1 MKEKK
6 EVSFSLLK
14 RIQSFRFAFQGI
26 RSLWQEEH
34 NFRIHLVVACLFTV
48 FGLLVGFQLSD
59 WMWFALTVAL
69 VLITEGINTALEMMC
84 DFVEPNKHPKIKQIK
99 DVAAAVVLIA
109 SMFAVFVGFILV
121 RKFLF

>member
-26 RSLWQEEH
+26 RSLWQDEH
-34 NFRIHLVVACLFTV
+34 NFRIHLVVAFLFSI

-59 WMWFALTVAL
+59 WMWFALAVVL

-109 SMFAVFVGFILV
+109 SMFAVLVGFILV